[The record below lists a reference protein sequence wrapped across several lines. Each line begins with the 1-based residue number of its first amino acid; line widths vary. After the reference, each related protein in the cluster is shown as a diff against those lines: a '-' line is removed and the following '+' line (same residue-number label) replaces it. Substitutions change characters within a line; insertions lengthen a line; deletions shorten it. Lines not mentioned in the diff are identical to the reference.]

1 MWYHKRGSLAVVNQQ
16 RRDLLGDSAIE
27 VLATTGMRGLTH
39 RAVDDA
45 AGLPPGTAKNYFR
58 TRDAL
63 LLAAAERCAEH
74 YRAAPRPMPTD
85 RASLA
90 AVLLVMLRN
99 VVGPGRSRML
109 ANLQLRSAYQAP
121 LSAVLDDVAA
131 ADFAYFA
138 DALRHAGLPAT
149 PRHATALTLALH
161 AAAPICSAGMT
172 SCWQPRGWIDSTT
185 SWQTS
190 WTPSR
195 ESRPRKRPRHAR
207 VGDEPLCHA
216 PQFVRRHFCA
226 AIGSA
231 RGVRRLRGRGRVIV
245 SGRRRVVRRARSSTG

>member
-1 MWYHKRGSLAVVNQQ
+1 MNQQ

-161 AAAPICSAGMT
+161 AAAPHLLGGNDQLLAAAGLDRLDDFVADLLDT
-172 SCWQPRGWIDSTT
+172 VEGIPAEEASPA
-185 SWQTS
+185 
-190 WTPSR
+190 
-195 ESRPRKRPRHAR
+195 RPR
-207 VGDEPLCHA
+207 
-216 PQFVRRHFCA
+216 RR
-226 AIGSA
+226 
-231 RGVRRLRGRGRVIV
+231 
-245 SGRRRVVRRARSSTG
+245 